1 MMHTVRYFIFL
12 IALLIL
18 TSCEDKLYDEALILH
33 TSSEIQSNITEGT
46 TEGLDPAYWYAGKA
60 EITKY
65 DLSQNRYRD
74 IHKGEVVLIFV
85 TEDFLTDKQ
94 VKNDNYINKNSAPIL
109 KTNQLRRFTTGIYDY
124 SMMTSVFTRAD
135 GSKTE
140 KVTLGAQ
147 DWCGHS
153 FVQVN
158 NKNGRY
164 DIQVRSYFESEGDQD
179 FSIKA
184 DLLEDEL
191 FNLIRI
197 DPSLVKEGTIRM
209 LPSLNYLRLTHRKM
223 EGLEAII
230 TKENNADG
238 QTTLQVAYPDLDREV
253 SITYQSATPHKIISF
268 EEAYPSMF
276 DKQERSSTA
285 IKNSEIQSAYWKLNK
300 ASDKGQREQLKITGF
315 E

>member
-1 MMHTVRYFIFL
+1 MST
-12 IALLIL
+12 LLVL
-18 TSCEDKLYDEALILH
+18 TSCDNKLYDEGLILH
-33 TSSEIQSNITEGT
+33 TSKIASTMTEDIKN
-46 TEGLDPAYWYAGKA
+46 GLDPAYWYAGKA

-65 DLSQNRYRD
+65 NLSQNRYRD
-74 IHKGEVVLIFV
+74 IHNGEIVLIFV

-94 VKNDNYINKNSAPIL
+94 VKNDNYTNKNSTPIL
-109 KTNQLRRFTTGIYDY
+109 KTNQLRRFTTGLYDY
-124 SMMTSVFTRAD
+124 SMMTSVFTRTD

-158 NKNGRY
+158 NKNGQY
-164 DIQVRSYFESEGDQD
+164 DIQIRSYFESEGDQD

-191 FNLIRI
+191 LNLIRI
-197 DPSLVKEGTIRM
+197 NPSLIKEGSFRI
-209 LPSLNYLRLTHRKM
+209 LPTLNYLRLTHHKM
-223 EGLEAII
+223 EGQEA
-230 TKENNADG
+230 TVSKEKLSNGN
-238 QTTLQVAYPDLDREV
+238 TTLKLTYPALKRQLL
-253 SITYQSATPHKIISF
+253 ITYQTVSPHKIISF

-285 IKNSEIQSAYWKLNK
+285 TKNSEMHSAYWKLNK
-300 ASDKGQREQLKITGF
+300 ASDKEKRKQLSITGF